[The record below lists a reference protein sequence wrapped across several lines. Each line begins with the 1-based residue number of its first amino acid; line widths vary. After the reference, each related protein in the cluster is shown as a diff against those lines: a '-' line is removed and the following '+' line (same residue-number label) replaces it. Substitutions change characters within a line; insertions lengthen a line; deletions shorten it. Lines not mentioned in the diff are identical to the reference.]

1 MGPPGVG
8 KGTQAE
14 KISKHLNIKHLSTG
28 DILRKEMSIKSV
40 IGKRASQYIS
50 EGLLVPDQIILDI
63 VYSYIIESECI
74 NGFLLDGFPR
84 TIAQAEGLSLIL
96 NDINQKI
103 DFVISLTATESEL
116 VKRLVKRGSELGRTD
131 DSPSVIIKRQK
142 IYWEET
148 APLINFYRKKNI
160 LKEVDGLGDISDIK
174 NRILSEI
181 EEK

>member
-28 DILRKEMSIKSV
+28 DILRREMSIKSI
-40 IGKRASQYIS
+40 IGAKASQYIS
-50 EGLLVPDQIILDI
+50 KGLLVPDQLILDI
-63 VYSYIIESECI
+63 VHSYIMKPECI

-84 TIAQAEGLSLIL
+84 TIPQAAGLSLIL
-96 NDINQKI
+96 KDINQTI
-103 DFVISLTATESEL
+103 NYVISVTAAENEL

-131 DSPSVIIKRQK
+131 DSPNVIIKSQK

-148 APLINFYRKKNI
+148 SPLINF
-160 LKEVDGLGDISDIK
+160 
-174 NRILSEI
+174 
-181 EEK
+181 